1 MCMYFSIF
9 IFFKLLSTPP
19 LTLPGKIKLHY
30 WSFGS
35 WHPLRQKHV
44 VAHKVQE
51 SILKKGEL
59 IGMFQVFWPQHSGEN
74 YRDELQ
80 EKGILSLD
88 VN

>member
-9 IFFKLLSTPP
+9 IFFKLLSIPP

-35 WHPLRQKHV
+35 CRPLWQKHV
-44 VAHKVQE
+44 VAHEVQE

-59 IGMFQVFWPQHSGEN
+59 IKIFQVLWPQHSGEN
-74 YRDELQ
+74 YRELQ

-88 VN
+88 LN